1 MRGVKGAR
9 RAVVV
14 VAAALV
20 MVAAA
25 SATANPGDL
34 GRTVGPNGPGTMGRP
49 GPALQAEARAFEP
62 DNRELLFTRL
72 RRDAVTGRTDF
83 ALVRLRRGRL
93 GSALGGEG
101 LVTIVLTTRKL
112 SSVAQHSVG

>member
-9 RAVVV
+9 RAIVV

-72 RRDAVTGRTDF
+72 RHAVTGRTDL